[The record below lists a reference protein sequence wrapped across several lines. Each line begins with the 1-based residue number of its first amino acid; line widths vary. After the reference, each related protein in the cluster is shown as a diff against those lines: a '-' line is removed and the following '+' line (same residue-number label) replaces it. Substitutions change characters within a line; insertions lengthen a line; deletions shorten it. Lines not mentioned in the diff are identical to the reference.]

1 MHKTLGTYLIEALEA
16 LGVRHVFGIP
26 GVHNLELYRG
36 LASSGIRHVA
46 GRHEQ
51 GLGFMADG
59 YARVSGRIGVC
70 FTITGPGLTNILT
83 AMGQAYADSVPL
95 LVISSENRRGEIG
108 TGRGYLHEMTDQFGA
123 AARVAGFSQRITQP
137 QDLPA
142 ALAHVFRALHSA
154 RPLPAYLEIPRDVL
168 KESAAGLPAV
178 DEWAAGVLEA
188 LAVPVPIAKL
198 IDEAASRLLAASC
211 PLLLVG
217 GGAQRAATEV
227 RALAERLGAPV
238 VMTTNARG
246 VLPPGHPLAVPF
258 SPSLEPVRR
267 LVLAADAVLAVGTEC
282 GQTDYDMYDV
292 SPFPQPRGLIRVDI
306 DRDQLQRTLRPE
318 VALLGDAAATL
329 KALLAA
335 MGAAIEGAATAED
348 GSGAAQR
355 GAAAAEAACDATY
368 AALTPAMQRQI
379 GFLEVIRETLP
390 EAIVVGDSTQAV
402 YAGNLGFNAPRA
414 GAWFNSSTGYGA
426 LGYALPASTGASLA
440 APERPVVCLVGDGG
454 LQFSL
459 GEMAGP
465 RENNCWTA
473 IVIWNNY
480 GYGEIKTSMI
490 AVDIEPEG
498 VDIRPPDF
506 EQLAAAYGYEHCVVD
521 DLGGLAAAL
530 QAFGAERQVL
540 VVEVR
545 AAVFE

>member
-1 MHKTLGTYLIEALEA
+1 MVMTVGTYLIEALEA

-36 LASSGIRHVA
+36 LAASGIRHVA

-51 GLGFMADG
+51 ALGFMADG
-59 YARVSGRIGVC
+59 YARASGRMGVC
-70 FTITGPGLTNILT
+70 FTITGPGLTNIVT

-108 TGRGYLHEMTDQFGA
+108 TGRGFLHEMTDQFGVG
-123 AARVAGFSQRITQP
+123 ARVAGYSQRITQA

-142 ALAHVFRALHSA
+142 ALAHVFRAIGSS

-168 KESAAGLPAV
+168 RESADGLPEVSSWAREVLRASSSGLTLPMGIENAV
-178 DEWAAGVLEA
+178 ARLR
-188 LAVPVPIAKL
+188 
-198 IDEAASRLLAASC
+198 AASN
-211 PLLLVG
+211 PLLMVG
-217 GGAQRAATEV
+217 GGSVRSAAEV
-227 RALAERLGAPV
+227 RSLAELLGAPV

-267 LVLAADAVLAVGTEC
+267 LAAAADAVLVVGSEC

-292 SPFPQPRGLIRVDI
+292 ATFPQPRGLIRIDI
-306 DRDQLQRTLRPE
+306 DRDQLQRTWRPE
-318 VALLGDAAATL
+318 VPLLGDAGAVLT
-329 KALLAA
+329 ALLEGLHGLVDEG
-335 MGAAIEGAATAED
+335 GARMA
-348 GSGAAQR
+348 R
-355 GAAAAEAACDATY
+355 GAAAAEAVCDATY
-368 AALTPAMQRQI
+368 AVLTPPMQRQL

-390 EAIVVGDSTQAV
+390 EALVVGDSTQAV
-402 YAGNLGFNAPRA
+402 YAGNLGFNAATP
-414 GAWFNSSTGYGA
+414 GSWFNSSTGYGA

-440 APERPVVCLVGDGG
+440 SPERPVVCLVGDGG

-459 GEMAGP
+459 GELAGP

-473 IVIWNNY
+473 IVIWNNR
-480 GYGEIKTSMI
+480 GYGEIKNSMV

-498 VDIRPPDF
+498 VDIQPPDF
-506 EQLAAAYGYEHCVVD
+506 AQLAAAYGYEHRLVES
-521 DLGGLAAAL
+521 LEGLAAAMREF
-530 QAFGAERQVL
+530 ASERQVL

>member
-1 MHKTLGTYLIEALEA
+1 MHKTLGTYLIDALEA

-36 LASSGIRHVA
+36 LAASSIRHVA

-59 YARVSGRIGVC
+59 YARVSGNVGVC
-70 FTITGPGLTNILT
+70 FTITGPGLTNIIT
-83 AMGQAYADSVPL
+83 AMGQAYADSIPL

-108 TGRGYLHEMTDQFGA
+108 TGRGFLHEMTDQFGV

-168 KESAAGLPAV
+168 KESAASLPPIA
-178 DEWAAGVLEA
+178 EWTEEVLRS
-188 LAVPVPIAKL
+188 LVVPVPAATA
-198 IDEAASRLLAASC
+198 IDAAAARLLAAAN

-217 GGAQRAATEV
+217 GGAQRAANEV

-246 VLPPGHPLAVPF
+246 ILPPGHPLAVPF

-267 LVLAADAVLAVGTEC
+267 LVLAADVVLAVGTEC

-292 SPFPQPRGLIRVDI
+292 SPFPQPRGLIRIDI

-318 VALLGDAAATL
+318 IPLLGDSVATT

-335 MGAAIEGAATAED
+335 IGDSGTPDAEVM
-348 GSGAAQR
+348 AR
-355 GAAAAEAACDATY
+355 GAAAAEAACDVTY
-368 AALTPAMQRQI
+368 AALTPAMQRQV

-402 YAGNLGFNAPRA
+402 YAGNLGFNALRP

-440 APERPVVCLVGDGG
+440 APDRPVVCLVGDGG

-506 EQLAAAYGYEHCVVD
+506 EQLAAAYGYEHCVVE
-521 DLGGLAAAL
+521 DLTGLTAAMR
-530 QAFGAERQVL
+530 AFGEERQVL

>member
-1 MHKTLGTYLIEALEA
+1 MHKTLGTYLIDALEA

-36 LASSGIRHVA
+36 LAASSIRHVA

-59 YARVSGRIGVC
+59 YARVSGNVGVC

-83 AMGQAYADSVPL
+83 AMGQAYADSIPL

-108 TGRGYLHEMTDQFGA
+108 TGRGFLHEMTDQFGV

-142 ALAHVFRALHSA
+142 ALAHVFRALSAA

-168 KESAAGLPAV
+168 KESAASLPPIAEWTEEVLRAV
-178 DEWAAGVLEA
+178 VA
-188 LAVPVPIAKL
+188 PVPAATA
-198 IDEAASRLLAASC
+198 IDAAAARLLAAAN

-217 GGAQRAATEV
+217 GGAQRAANEV

-246 VLPPGHPLAVPF
+246 ILPPGHPLAVPF

-267 LVLAADAVLAVGTEC
+267 LVLAADVVLAVGTEC

-292 SPFPQPRGLIRVDI
+292 SPFPQPRGLIRIDI

-318 VALLGDAAATL
+318 IPLLGDSAATM

-335 MGAAIEGAATAED
+335 IGDSGTPDAEVM
-348 GSGAAQR
+348 AR
-355 GAAAAEAACDATY
+355 GAAAAEAACDVTY
-368 AALTPAMQRQI
+368 AALTPAMQRQV

-402 YAGNLGFNAPRA
+402 YAGNLGFNALRP

-440 APERPVVCLVGDGG
+440 APDRPVVCLVGDGG

-506 EQLAAAYGYEHCVVD
+506 EQLAAAYGYEHCVVE
-521 DLGGLAAAL
+521 DLAGLTAAM
-530 QAFGAERQVL
+530 QAFGEERQVL

>member
-1 MHKTLGTYLIEALEA
+1 MHQTLGTYLIEALEA

-36 LASSGIRHVA
+36 LAASGIRHVA

-59 YARVSGRIGVC
+59 YARVSGEVGVC
-70 FTITGPGLTNILT
+70 FTITGPGLTNIVT

-108 TGRGYLHEMTDQFGA
+108 TGRGYLHEMTDQFGMG
-123 AARVAGFSQRITQP
+123 ARVAGFSQRITQP

-142 ALAHVFRALHSA
+142 ALAHVFRALKSS

-168 KESAAGLPAV
+168 KESAAGLPPVGEWVAAV
-178 DEWAAGVLEA
+178 HAAAAAPLPSQE
-188 LAVPVPIAKL
+188 LIAV
-198 IDEAASRLLAASC
+198 AAARLQAAFS
-211 PLLLVG
+211 PLLMVG
-217 GGAQRAATEV
+217 GGARQAAAEV
-227 RALAERLGAPV
+227 RAMAERLGAPV

-246 VLPPGHPLAVPF
+246 ILPPGHPLAVPF
-258 SPSLEPVRR
+258 SPSLDPVRR
-267 LVLAADAVLAVGTEC
+267 LVLAADAVLVVGSEC

-292 SPFPQPRGLIRVDI
+292 SPFPQPRGLVRIDI

-318 VALLGDAAATL
+318 IALLGDASATMS
-329 KALLAA
+329 ALLSA
-335 MGAAIEGAATAED
+335 MGEGGGNATDAV
-348 GSGAAQR
+348 AR
-355 GAAAAEAACDATY
+355 GATAAEAACDATY
-368 AALTPAMQRQI
+368 AALTPAMQRQV

-402 YAGNLGFNAPRA
+402 YAGNLGFNAPRP

-440 APERPVVCLVGDGG
+440 APDRPVVCLVGDGG

-465 RENNCWTA
+465 RENNTWTA

-480 GYGEIKTSMI
+480 GYGEIKNSMV

-506 EQLAAAYGYEHCVVD
+506 EPLAAAYGYEYCVVD
-521 DLGGLAAAL
+521 DLTGLEAAL
-530 QAFGAERQVL
+530 RAFGEERQV
-540 VVEVR
+540 VVIEVR

>member
-36 LASSGIRHVA
+36 LAASGIRHVA

-59 YARVSGRIGVC
+59 YARVSGNVGVC
-70 FTITGPGLTNILT
+70 FTITGPGLTNIIT

-108 TGRGYLHEMTDQFGA
+108 TGRGFLHEMTDQFGV
-123 AARVAGFSQRITQP
+123 AARVAGFSQRLTQP

-142 ALAHVFRALHSA
+142 ALAHVFRALNSA

-168 KESAAGLPAV
+168 KESAERLPAV
-178 DEWAAGVLEA
+178 EEWAAEVLRS
-188 LAVPVPIAKL
+188 VVTPVPATTA
-198 IDEAASRLLAASC
+198 IDAAAARLLAAAN
-211 PLLLVG
+211 PLLMVG
-217 GGAQRAATEV
+217 GGAQRAASEV

-246 VLPPGHPLAVPF
+246 ILPPGHPLAVPF

-267 LVLAADAVLAVGTEC
+267 LVLAADVVLAVGTEC

-292 SPFPQPRGLIRVDI
+292 SPFPQPRGLIRIDI

-318 VALLGDAAATL
+318 IPLLGDAAATMT
-329 KALLAA
+329 ALLAA
-335 MGAAIEGAATAED
+335 IGDDGTVDAEVM
-348 GSGAAQR
+348 AR
-355 GAAAAEAACDATY
+355 GAAAAEAACDVTY
-368 AALTPAMQRQI
+368 AALTPAMQRQV

-402 YAGNLGFNAPRA
+402 YAGNLGFNAPRP

-440 APERPVVCLVGDGG
+440 APDRPVVCLVGDGG

-506 EQLAAAYGYEHCVVD
+506 EPLAAAYGYEHCVVE
-521 DLGGLAAAL
+521 DLAGLAAAMK
-530 QAFGAERQVL
+530 AFGAERQVL

>member
-1 MHKTLGTYLIEALEA
+1 
-16 LGVRHVFGIP
+16 
-26 GVHNLELYRG
+26 
-36 LASSGIRHVA
+36 
-46 GRHEQ
+46 
-51 GLGFMADG
+51 
-59 YARVSGRIGVC
+59 
-70 FTITGPGLTNILT
+70 
-83 AMGQAYADSVPL
+83 
-95 LVISSENRRGEIG
+95 
-108 TGRGYLHEMTDQFGA
+108 
-123 AARVAGFSQRITQP
+123 
-137 QDLPA
+137 
-142 ALAHVFRALHSA
+142 
-154 RPLPAYLEIPRDVL
+154 VL
-168 KESAAGLPAV
+168 KESAERLPPVA
-178 DEWAAGVLEA
+178 EWTAEVLRSVAA
-188 LAVPVPIAKL
+188 PVAATTA
-198 IDEAASRLLAASC
+198 IDAAAARLLAAAN
-211 PLLLVG
+211 PLLMVG
-217 GGAQRAATEV
+217 GGAQRAASEV

-246 VLPPGHPLAVPF
+246 ILPPGHPLAVPF

-267 LVLAADAVLAVGTEC
+267 LVLAADVVLAVGTEC

-292 SPFPQPRGLIRVDI
+292 SPFPQPRGLIRIDI

-318 VALLGDAAATL
+318 IPLLGDAVATMT
-329 KALLAA
+329 ALLAA
-335 MGAAIEGAATAED
+335 IGDDGTVDAEVM
-348 GSGAAQR
+348 AR
-355 GAAAAEAACDATY
+355 GAAAAEAACDVTY
-368 AALTPAMQRQI
+368 AALTPAMQRQV

-402 YAGNLGFNAPRA
+402 YAGNLGFNAPRP

-440 APERPVVCLVGDGG
+440 APDRPVVCLVGDGG

-506 EQLAAAYGYEHCVVD
+506 EQLAAAYGYEHCVVE
-521 DLGGLAAAL
+521 DLAGLAAAMK
-530 QAFGAERQVL
+530 AFGAERQVL

>member
-1 MHKTLGTYLIEALEA
+1 MHQTLGTYLIEALEA

-36 LASSGIRHVA
+36 LAASGIRHVA

-59 YARVSGRIGVC
+59 YARVSGEVGVC
-70 FTITGPGLTNILT
+70 FTITGPGLTNIVT

-108 TGRGYLHEMTDQFGA
+108 TGRGYLHEMTDQFGMG
-123 AARVAGFSQRITQP
+123 ARVAGFSQRITQP

-142 ALAHVFRALHSA
+142 ALAHVFRALKSS

-168 KESAAGLPAV
+168 KESAAGLPPVGEWVAAV
-178 DEWAAGVLEA
+178 HAAAAAPLPSQE
-188 LAVPVPIAKL
+188 LIAV
-198 IDEAASRLLAASC
+198 AAARLQAAFS
-211 PLLLVG
+211 PLLMVG
-217 GGAQRAATEV
+217 GGARQAAAEV
-227 RALAERLGAPV
+227 RTMAERLGAPV

-246 VLPPGHPLAVPF
+246 ILPPGHPLAVPF
-258 SPSLEPVRR
+258 SPSLDPVRR
-267 LVLAADAVLAVGTEC
+267 LVLAADAVLVVGSEC

-292 SPFPQPRGLIRVDI
+292 SPFPQPRGLIRIDI

-318 VALLGDAAATL
+318 IALLGDASATMS
-329 KALLAA
+329 ALLSA
-335 MGAAIEGAATAED
+335 MGEGGGNATDAV
-348 GSGAAQR
+348 AR
-355 GAAAAEAACDATY
+355 GATAAEAACDATY
-368 AALTPAMQRQI
+368 AALTPAMQRQV

-402 YAGNLGFNAPRA
+402 YAGNLGFNAPRP

-440 APERPVVCLVGDGG
+440 APDRPVVCLVGDGG

-465 RENNCWTA
+465 RENNTWTA

-480 GYGEIKTSMI
+480 GYGEIKNSMV

-506 EQLAAAYGYEHCVVD
+506 EPLAAAYGYEYCVVD
-521 DLGGLAAAL
+521 DLTGLEAAL
-530 QAFGAERQVL
+530 RAFGEERQV
-540 VVEVR
+540 VVIEVR

>member
-1 MHKTLGTYLIEALEA
+1 MHKTLGTYLIDALEA

-36 LASSGIRHVA
+36 LAASSIRHVA

-59 YARVSGRIGVC
+59 YARVSGNVGVC

-83 AMGQAYADSVPL
+83 AMGQAYADSIPL

-108 TGRGYLHEMTDQFGA
+108 TGRGFLHEMTDQFGV

-142 ALAHVFRALHSA
+142 ALAHVFRALSSA

-168 KESAAGLPAV
+168 KESAASLPPIAEWTEEVLRAV
-178 DEWAAGVLEA
+178 VA
-188 LAVPVPIAKL
+188 PVPAATA
-198 IDEAASRLLAASC
+198 IDAAAASLLAAAN

-217 GGAQRAATEV
+217 GGAQRAANEV

-246 VLPPGHPLAVPF
+246 ILPPGHPLAVPF

-267 LVLAADAVLAVGTEC
+267 LVLAADVVLAVGTEC

-292 SPFPQPRGLIRVDI
+292 SPFPQPRGLIRIDI

-318 VALLGDAAATL
+318 IPLLGDSAATM

-335 MGAAIEGAATAED
+335 IGDSGTPDAEVM
-348 GSGAAQR
+348 AR
-355 GAAAAEAACDATY
+355 GAAAAEAACDVTY
-368 AALTPAMQRQI
+368 AALTPAMQRQV

-402 YAGNLGFNAPRA
+402 YAGNLGFNALRP

-440 APERPVVCLVGDGG
+440 APDRPVVCLVGDGG

-506 EQLAAAYGYEHCVVD
+506 EQLAAAYGYEHCVVE
-521 DLGGLAAAL
+521 DLAGLTAAM
-530 QAFGAERQVL
+530 QAFGEERQVL

>member
-36 LASSGIRHVA
+36 LAASGIRHVA

-59 YARVSGRIGVC
+59 YARVSGNVGVC
-70 FTITGPGLTNILT
+70 FTITGPGLTNIIT

-108 TGRGYLHEMTDQFGA
+108 TGRGFLHEMTDQFGV

-142 ALAHVFRALHSA
+142 ALAHVFRGLNSA

-168 KESAAGLPAV
+168 KESAVSLPPVAEWT
-178 DEWAAGVLEA
+178 DEVLRSVAA
-188 LAVPVPIAKL
+188 PVPTATA
-198 IDEAASRLLAASC
+198 IDAAATRLLAAGN
-211 PLLLVG
+211 PLLMVG
-217 GGAQRAATEV
+217 GGAQRAANEV

-246 VLPPGHPLAVPF
+246 ILPPGHPLAVPF

-267 LVLAADAVLAVGTEC
+267 LVLSADVVLAVGTEC

-292 SPFPQPRGLIRVDI
+292 SPFPQPRGLIRIDI

-318 VALLGDAAATL
+318 IPLLGDAAATMT
-329 KALLAA
+329 ALLDA
-335 MGAAIEGAATAED
+335 MGDGGTVDAEVM
-348 GSGAAQR
+348 AR
-355 GAAAAEAACDATY
+355 GAAAAEAACDVTY
-368 AALTPAMQRQI
+368 AALSPAMQRQV

-402 YAGNLGFNAPRA
+402 YAGNLGFNALRP

-440 APERPVVCLVGDGG
+440 APDRPVVCLVGDGG

-506 EQLAAAYGYEHCVVD
+506 EQLAAAYGYEHCVVE
-521 DLGGLAAAL
+521 DLAGLAEAM